1 MTEKVLA
8 AIDWRIRIYGD
19 GTIELCEKASVDTTG
34 FDPIEQD
41 VLEPTITV
49 PSALRRNWDISIRPR
64 SFDRR
69 SGTGYLDRENKRWR
83 EIQAACYTGRF
94 RSILRR

>member
-49 PSALRRNWDISIRPR
+49 KYDWYS
-64 SFDRR
+64 
-69 SGTGYLDRENKRWR
+69 
-83 EIQAACYTGRF
+83 
-94 RSILRR
+94 